1 MLVEHRGKTPSVHET
16 AFVAP
21 NATLCGDVTIGANS
35 QVLFGAVI
43 TAAGA
48 AVKIDENCV
57 IMENAVLRGTPK
69 HPLTLGNNVLVG
81 PHAHLTGCTVEAN
94 AFLATGCSIFTGAH
108 IGSGAEVRINGVVH
122 LKSTLPPN
130 ETVPIGWVAV
140 GNPCRILSPDKHD
153 EIWSIQKPLDFPETV
168 FGLNRPTPGE
178 SIMPVAMSRYAASL
192 RKHHSEDKVIED
204 E

>member
-1 MLVEHRGKTPSVHET
+1 MLIEHRGKTPTVHES
-16 AFVAP
+16 ASVAP
-21 NATLCGDVTIGANS
+21 NATLCGEVTIGANS

-43 TAAGA
+43 TAAGG
-48 AVKIDENCV
+48 AVTVGENCV
-57 IMENAVLRGTPK
+57 IMENAVIRGTPG

-94 AFLATGCSIFTGAH
+94 AFLATSCSIFTGAH
-108 IGSGAEVRINGVVH
+108 IGNGAEVRINGVVH
-122 LKSTLPPN
+122 IKTVLPPN

-153 EIWSIQKPLDFPETV
+153 EIWTIQKPLDFPRTV
-168 FGLNRPTPGE
+168 FGLDRPPRGE
-178 SIMPVAMSRYAASL
+178 SIMPTAMPRYAASL
-192 RKHHSEDKVIED
+192 GKHHSSDQVVED